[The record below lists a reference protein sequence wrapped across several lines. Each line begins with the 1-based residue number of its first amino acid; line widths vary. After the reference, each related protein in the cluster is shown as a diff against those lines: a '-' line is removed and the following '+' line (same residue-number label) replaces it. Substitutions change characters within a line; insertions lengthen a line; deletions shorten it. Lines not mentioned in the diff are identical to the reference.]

1 MIKSNLCNYSDSYI
15 HVKWTITVPN
25 TGPAAAPNY
34 RNKKVIFK
42 DNAQFINCISVIDNT
57 QVDDAHDIDV
67 VMPMNNLIE
76 YSDTFLKNSGNSWQY
91 YRDEPAL
98 NDNGNIINFP
108 NDNNNSISFK
118 FKQQI
123 TR

>member
-1 MIKSNLCNYSDSYI
+1 
-15 HVKWTITVPN
+15 
-25 TGPAAAPNY
+25 
-34 RNKKVIFK
+34 
-42 DNAQFINCISVIDNT
+42 
-57 QVDDAHDIDV
+57 
-67 VMPMNNLIE
+67 MPMNNLIE